1 MYLYVYIIWFR
12 LVGDC
17 VNWLGGVG
25 EVEDSEIGLR
35 GWEGWESVDIIV
47 GKVFLV
53 YWLNLLFF
61 FEIVLIVFFYCVD
74 FVN

>member
-25 EVEDSEIGLR
+25 EVEDSEIGL
-35 GWEGWESVDIIV
+35 
-47 GKVFLV
+47 KVEEDEKV
-53 YWLNLLFF
+53 
-61 FEIVLIVFFYCVD
+61 
-74 FVN
+74 